1 MIPENGDNLVRPPA
15 VSGFFYPADKDELSE
30 IITAYMQ
37 DTAPMETPPKAII
50 APHAGYI
57 YSGSVAASAYA
68 TLAKNYGLINRVIL
82 LGPAHR
88 VYFRGLAYSSAKYF
102 STPLGKI
109 LIDQTAIE
117 SIANLPQ
124 VILSDEAHA
133 REHSLE
139 VHLPFL
145 QSLLKDFTLVPL
157 VVGDTRPDEVAEVL
171 NILWGNE
178 ETLIVISSD
187 LSHYHDYETARK
199 LDKQTSE
206 LIESLDFSAINSKR
220 ACGCMPIRGLL
231 KIAREKSMRM
241 ETVELKNS
249 GDTAGPHDR
258 VVGYGAYA
266 LTRG

>member
-1 MIPENGDNLVRPPA
+1 MAATIPASIIGDFKERYNTKGIQDAIPE
-15 VSGFFYPADKDELSE
+15 S
-30 IITAYMQ
+30 
-37 DTAPMETPPKAII
+37 
-50 APHAGYI
+50 
-57 YSGSVAASAYA
+57 
-68 TLAKNYGLINRVIL
+68 RVIL
-82 LGPAHR
+82 KNVEFDKATLVGNAFH
-88 VYFRGLAYSSAKYF
+88 
-102 STPLGKI
+102 TP
-109 LIDQTAIE
+109 
-117 SIANLPQ
+117 

-133 REHSLE
+133 KEHSLE

-145 QSLLKDFTLVPL
+145 QSLLNDFTLVPL

-206 LIESLDFSAINSKR
+206 LIESLDFSEINSKR

-231 KIAREKSMRM
+231 KIAREKSMRV
-241 ETVELKNS
+241 ETVDLKNS
-249 GDTAGPHDR
+249 GDTAGPYDR

-266 LTRG
+266 LTTD